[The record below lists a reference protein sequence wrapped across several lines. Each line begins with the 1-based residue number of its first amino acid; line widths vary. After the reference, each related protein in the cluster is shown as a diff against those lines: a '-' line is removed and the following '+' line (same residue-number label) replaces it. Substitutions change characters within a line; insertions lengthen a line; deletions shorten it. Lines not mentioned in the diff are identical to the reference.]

1 MCCLSICWKFHYFS
15 SKIAFTFLHRQP
27 STPFSESTPAIVS
40 STILNDFGEEEKK
53 KKKNLISKC
62 VCWSLLA
69 CLVNQTLLSC
79 LSVWLAGW
87 LAGWLQR
94 GPMRDNRRKENS
106 HEHTQTHTY
115 TNRHTSKFQTVADGF
130 NSLPS
135 FFHNLSGNLLW
146 MTVPPFHALV
156 RWLNAPL
163 FCQKKGGANSTN

>member
-1 MCCLSICWKFHYFS
+1 MCCISICWKFHYFS

-40 STILNDFGEEEKK
+40 STILNDFGEEEEK

-87 LAGWLQR
+87 LQR

-106 HEHTQTHTY
+106 HEHTYTQTDT
-115 TNRHTSKFQTVADGF
+115 
-130 NSLPS
+130 LPS
-135 FFHNLSGNLLW
+135 FKQLQMALIPCPLSFTIYQVTYSEWLCRLFMLWWDDLMLLC
-146 MTVPPFHALV
+146 FV
-156 RWLNAPL
+156 RRR
-163 FCQKKGGANSTN
+163 GANSTN